1 VSFAEGENKKTSQF
15 IEPLKPIP
23 SVYIFTSTMDTKI
36 ILDKL
41 FNFTVSYGPQFVL
54 ALVFLFGGLW
64 AIRKFSGFFRTF
76 LEQRKVD
83 DSLRPFFSTMVEVG
97 MKVALM
103 LVVAGQ
109 LGFETTSFIAVVS
122 ALAFAIGLA
131 LQGSLGNFASGVLV
145 LLFRPFKVGDI
156 IKVDDLIGR
165 VTEIQ
170 IFSTIL
176 TTPEERKI
184 IIPNGKITEN
194 AIECVAAEAPIRC
207 DAVFHLKEETSI
219 SLVRATCDE
228 VMRRFPNTLT
238 ERGSTVLVTGY
249 PMEAVRLTIG
259 FWTTGK
265 HYHDV
270 LHGMYEE
277 IKHAFDKVGIELSM
291 EDRPED

>member
-1 VSFAEGENKKTSQF
+1 
-15 IEPLKPIP
+15 
-23 SVYIFTSTMDTKI
+23 MDTQLI
-36 ILDKL
+36 INKAIDFSLS
-41 FNFTVSYGPQFVL
+41 FGPKFVL

-64 AIRKFSGFFRTF
+64 AIRKFSTFFRNF

-83 DSLRPFFSTMVEVG
+83 ESLRPFFSTMVEVG

-145 LLFRPFKVGDI
+145 LLFKPYRVGDI
-156 IKVDDLIGR
+156 IKVEEMIGR

-170 IFSTIL
+170 IFNTIL
-176 TTPEERKI
+176 VTPDERRI

-194 AIECVAAEAPIRC
+194 AIENIGADAPIRC
-207 DAVFHLKEETSI
+207 DAIFHLSDKTSI
-219 SLVRATCDE
+219 ALVRATCDE
-228 VMRRFPNTLT
+228 LMRRIPNTI
-238 ERGSTVLVTGY
+238 ENRGSNVMVTGY
-249 PMEAVRLTIG
+249 PMEAVRVVIG

-265 HYHDV
+265 YYQEVQHK
-270 LHGMYEE
+270 MYEE
-277 IKHAFDKVGIELSM
+277 IKVAFDTVGITLSA
-291 EDRPED
+291 EDRAEGE

>member
-1 VSFAEGENKKTSQF
+1 
-15 IEPLKPIP
+15 
-23 SVYIFTSTMDTKI
+23 MDTQLI
-36 ILDKL
+36 INRVLEFSL
-41 FNFTVSYGPQFVL
+41 SYGPKVVL
-54 ALVFLFGGLW
+54 AMIFLFGGLW
-64 AIRKFSGFFRTF
+64 AIRKFSGFFKTF

-83 DSLRPFFSTMVEVG
+83 DSLRPFFATMVEVG

-156 IKVDDLIGR
+156 IKVDDFIGR
-165 VTEIQ
+165 VAEIQ

-176 TTPEERKI
+176 ITPEERRI

-194 AIECVAAEAPIRC
+194 AIECVSSEAPVRC

-219 SLVRATCDE
+219 ALVRATCDE
-228 VMRRFPNTLT
+228 VMRRIPNTLA

-259 FWTTGK
+259 FWTSGK
-265 HYHDV
+265 HYHEV
-270 LHGMYEE
+270 LHSMYEE
-277 IKHAFDKVGIELSM
+277 IKSAFDKVGIELSM
-291 EDRPED
+291 EDRAEE